1 MQMSSILAKNP
12 DAKVFAISSSAHQ
25 GIKDLLR
32 ELSVLVSEKRKEHS
46 YSEGISHDEIT
57 TSTSDAAGEVPAA
70 QSGASTVGKTA
81 APGPVEEDNL
91 LSRSSVG
98 PVDEKENRDDI
109 PTISL
114 PSSALKDTW
123 RVEKLDDD
131 KYLVTGEKIEKFARR
146 TDMNNYAS
154 INRLR
159 DIMKKLGIRAELT
172 NQGAKPDSIISIAG
186 KEFTFVEDY

>member
-1 MQMSSILAKNP
+1 MA
-12 DAKVFAISSSAHQ
+12 
-25 GIKDLLR
+25 
-32 ELSVLVSEKRKEHS
+32 
-46 YSEGISHDEIT
+46 
-57 TSTSDAAGEVPAA
+57 SDA
-70 QSGASTVGKTA
+70 
-81 APGPVEEDNL
+81 L
-91 LSRSSVG
+91 
-98 PVDEKENRDDI
+98 ENI

-114 PSSALKDTW
+114 SPDTLRDTW
-123 RVEKLDDD
+123 KVEKLEDG

-186 KEFTFVEDY
+186 KEFTLVEDY